1 MDDLTGMIINDESP
15 TEISSKIKEL
25 LQVKAIEKIDS
36 LRPYVSSSLFGFTSE
51 EEFNEND

>member
-1 MDDLTGMIINDESP
+1 MIIDDESP

-36 LRPYVSSSLFGFTSE
+36 LRPYVSSSLFGFASE
-51 EEFNEND
+51 EEFNDND